1 MTILNDRINM
11 MIVYNN
17 EKEESKRKQEMKEK
31 KIKVMKFDS
40 KLCLVL

>member
-1 MTILNDRINM
+1 MNDRLNM

-17 EKEESKRKQEMKEK
+17 EMEESKRKQEMKEK
-31 KIKVMKFDS
+31 ENKEMKFDS